1 MRNVGVLIVVGLLIY
16 CLIDIARSD
25 DDERLG
31 APRVLW
37 ALLVLLVPL
46 FGSIAWLAISRLR
59 RPAADGGTA
68 SRGPAGRPVVRRRQG
83 PVAPDDDP
91 DFLRK
96 LDQERRRREN
106 GSSDEES
113 PQV

>member
-16 CLIDIARSD
+16 CLIDIARSS

-59 RPAADGGTA
+59 RPATDGGT
-68 SRGPAGRPVVRRRQG
+68 SRAPGGRPVVRRRQG